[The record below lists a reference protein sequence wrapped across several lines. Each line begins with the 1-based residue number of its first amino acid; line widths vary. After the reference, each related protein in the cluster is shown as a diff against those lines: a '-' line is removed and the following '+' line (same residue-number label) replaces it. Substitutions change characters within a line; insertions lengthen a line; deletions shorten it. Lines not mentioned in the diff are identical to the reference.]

1 MVIVAFFAVAD
12 FVDFDVVVVVVVVV
26 VNVSN
31 GSKTVVAQWLPN
43 IGKLANKLL
52 PLLQLLIH
60 LLPRQQGHHVI
71 MVIKVTLV
79 TLVTIVIMA
88 IMVIRAQWV
97 VFCSISDGY

>member
-12 FVDFDVVVVVVVVV
+12 FVDFDVVVVVV

-60 LLPRQQGHHVI
+60 LLPRQQGYHGHQGHPDHPAHHCHHGHHGHQGPTGSFLFNFRRVR
-71 MVIKVTLV
+71 V
-79 TLVTIVIMA
+79 
-88 IMVIRAQWV
+88 
-97 VFCSISDGY
+97 GY

>member
-12 FVDFDVVVVVVVVV
+12 FVDFDVVVV